1 MSPIR
6 PLLQGES
13 VERGSE
19 VVVEGF
25 EPGIFEDPKADEKA
39 GLPPLATGG
48 VDFLG
53 AR

>member
-6 PLLQGES
+6 LLLQEES

-19 VVVEGF
+19 VVLEGF
-25 EPGIFEDPKADEKA
+25 EPGILEDPKAVEKA